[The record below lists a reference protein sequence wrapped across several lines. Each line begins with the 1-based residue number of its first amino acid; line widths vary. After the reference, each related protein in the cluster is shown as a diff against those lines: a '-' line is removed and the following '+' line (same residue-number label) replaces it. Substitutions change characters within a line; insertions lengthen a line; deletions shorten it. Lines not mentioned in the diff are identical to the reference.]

1 MHVKACKKTAK
12 RRHGA
17 AFGRWK
23 DGVLRRVGCKKAP
36 RSCVW
41 AVERRHAAA
50 CERWKDGTRRHVSGG
65 KTVCGSISPAITRRE
80 AAFGLR
86 KDGTELHFAC
96 NNTARSGVW
105 VVERWHGAAFG
116 RHCACNNTACG
127 GIRAATGVL
136 PRSLQCAKTR
146 SHARKAPCTYTS
158 HAAPKH
164 VPMQE
169 KHLAHAIL

>member
-1 MHVKACKKTAK
+1 MENLCTLKLAKRRRKDGTELHLGGGKTACGCVWVAK

-17 AFGRWK
+17 AF
-23 DGVLRRVGCKKAP
+23 
-36 RSCVW
+36 
-41 AVERRHAAA
+41 
-50 CERWKDGTRRHVSGG
+50 ERWKDGTELHFACNNTAGGGAGAVERRQ
-65 KTVCGSISPAITRRE
+65 AN
-80 AAFGLR
+80 AFGLQ

-116 RHCACNNTACG
+116 RHCACNNTAAG

-146 SHARKAPCTYTS
+146 SHAKKAPCTCNFIDTLCIT
-158 HAAPKH
+158 K
-164 VPMQE
+164 
-169 KHLAHAIL
+169 